1 MKKIDYSEIC
11 KQKFKCAS
19 KEEVDAHRL
28 KAYMS
33 FWENID
39 SPVKVSYLN
48 SRGEVKTGVIIRRRS
63 EDEILVKLENN
74 TVICLSEKDLL

>member
-1 MKKIDYSEIC
+1 MKKTDYSEIC
-11 KQKFKCAS
+11 KQKFECAS
-19 KEEVDAHRL
+19 KEEIDAHRL

-33 FWENID
+33 FGENPD
-39 SPVKVSYLN
+39 EPVKASYLN
-48 SRGEVKTGVIIRRRS
+48 SHGEVKTGVIIRRRS